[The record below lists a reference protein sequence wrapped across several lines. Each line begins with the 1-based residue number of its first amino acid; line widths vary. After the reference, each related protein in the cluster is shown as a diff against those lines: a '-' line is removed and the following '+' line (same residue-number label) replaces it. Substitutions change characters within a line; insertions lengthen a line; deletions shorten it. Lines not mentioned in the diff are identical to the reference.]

1 MRKFVLSKKT
11 ESILITLSFCILGF
25 LSIWIAKNSLGLE
38 EETTYI
44 AFLIFPILIYMVVSG
59 RIVEF
64 KAFGTEAKFSE
75 LAQKTIE
82 PTLETIEASIREM
95 EMLAKGG
102 LSQLQRTQKSLSE
115 STPVTL
121 TLSLKRLP
129 GHYYT
134 IEALKAYIKALSQYR
149 TFKGVVILNENEEY
163 ELYFPTQ
170 VIIRI
175 LEIRDNERFI
185 DYINSSS
192 IRELKHYPGA
202 VTEKLTK
209 HSTNID
215 ALEKMTLQNS
225 DTFVIVGEDR
235 KPIGI
240 VEREQ
245 IISKLLLAMAK

>member
-95 EMLAKGG
+95 EMLAKYILHANIGTPNIASL
-102 LSQLQRTQKSLSE
+102 LSTM
-115 STPVTL
+115 
-121 TLSLKRLP
+121 
-129 GHYYT
+129 
-134 IEALKAYIKALSQYR
+134 
-149 TFKGVVILNENEEY
+149 KG
-163 ELYFPTQ
+163 
-170 VIIRI
+170 R
-175 LEIRDNERFI
+175 
-185 DYINSSS
+185 
-192 IRELKHYPGA
+192 
-202 VTEKLTK
+202 
-209 HSTNID
+209 
-215 ALEKMTLQNS
+215 
-225 DTFVIVGEDR
+225 
-235 KPIGI
+235 
-240 VEREQ
+240 
-245 IISKLLLAMAK
+245 